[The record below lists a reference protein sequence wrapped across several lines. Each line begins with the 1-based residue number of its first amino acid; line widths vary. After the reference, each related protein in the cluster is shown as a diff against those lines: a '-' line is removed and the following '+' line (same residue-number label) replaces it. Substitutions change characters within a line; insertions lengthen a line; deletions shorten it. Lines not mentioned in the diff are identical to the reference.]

1 MREKTKYTFVNNM
14 PELKLPV
21 GYTTQF
27 DNTGDC
33 TNCDFCDTEGNDFDC
48 LHPATAAAAGCIDY
62 DVVFV
67 KEGKI

>member
-1 MREKTKYTFVNNM
+1 MTEFIFVNNM
-14 PELKLPV
+14 ANLKIPV

-33 TNCDFCDTEGNDFDC
+33 LACVFCDEDLNC
-48 LHPATAAAAGCIDY
+48 LHPAGAASCGCQDY

-67 KEGKI
+67 KE